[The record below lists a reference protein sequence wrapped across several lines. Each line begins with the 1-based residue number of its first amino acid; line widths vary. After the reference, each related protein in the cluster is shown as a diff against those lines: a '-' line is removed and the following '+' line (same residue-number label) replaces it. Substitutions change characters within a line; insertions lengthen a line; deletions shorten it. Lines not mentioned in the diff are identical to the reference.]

1 MKYRVIKAFI
11 DRLTNSPYNADNI
24 YETDDTKRAKELA
37 AAGYILL
44 PDKQEEPKKPETAS
58 ESDTG
63 EPEGEEEA
71 AKATTKKGRSTSK
84 KDKEA
89 AK

>member
-11 DRLTNSPYNADNI
+11 DRLTQTPYNAGTE
-24 YETDDTKRAKELA
+24 YETDDENRAKELA
-37 AAGYILL
+37 EAGAILM
-44 PDKQEEPKKPETAS
+44 PIVKHEEAKQPETAS

-63 EPEGEEEA
+63 EPEGEKEA
-71 AKATTKKGRSTSK
+71 AKATTRRRKT
-84 KDKEA
+84 A